1 MYKPESGQLM
11 YVRRFRTAAR
21 MVGILY
27 LAVGI
32 PLCMGVWLGPTGSMS
47 TRAQALA
54 LAAGLLCTAL
64 GALLAWGRTAR
75 VIDISAGV
83 AVCSW
88 GLGIPM
94 LRRTWPLA
102 EVSSVAAVVKDG
114 ARRFAICLVDATGGA
129 WELLSCPDASGARQ
143 ISAEVAGFLGR
154 PWYDHTQLPAAMP
167 EPAAEREPEVEG
179 APAASTGP
187 GATTAPGTEPVPGTE
202 RLSGTEPVPGTAP
215 IAAVGN
221 VPEPAPALEPSLPE
235 TSNVDHPASPSSPP
249 TEPHQ

>member
-1 MYKPESGQLM
+1 MARVYKPESGQLM
-11 YVRRFRTAAR
+11 YVRQFRTAAR

-32 PLCMGVWLGPTGSMS
+32 PLCIGVWLGPTGSMS
-47 TRAQALA
+47 ARAQALA

-88 GLGIPM
+88 GLGVPM

-129 WELLSCPDASGARQ
+129 WEFLSCPDANGARQ

-154 PWYDHTQLPAAMP
+154 PWYDHTQLPAAKP
-167 EPAAEREPEVEG
+167 EAAAEREPEVEG
-179 APAASTGP
+179 APGASTGP
-187 GATTAPGTEPVPGTE
+187 VATTAPGTEPVPGTE
-202 RLSGTEPVPGTAP
+202 HVPGTAP
-215 IAAVGN
+215 IAAVEN

-235 TSNVDHPASPSSPP
+235 CSNVDHPASPSSPP